1 MKKVYV
7 SPIIEKEIFATA
19 DVITVSVTFLDNTY
33 DYENG
38 TGMKEINVKDNYF
51 NN

>member
-7 SPIIEKEIFATA
+7 SPVIEQEMFETA
-19 DVITVSVTFLDNTY
+19 DVITVSVTFLENTY

-38 TGMKEINVKDNYF
+38 TGMKEVNVKENYF
-51 NN
+51 N